1 MFRLMDIKE
10 KLHQLDSL
18 SHQKTMT
25 SGRRVTSPTSN
36 IEQVVT
42 GKAVENEYGSFYLIE
57 NELPAEY
64 HHGDIRISDLLQQS
78 AIHLPVIGKNSDFDQ
93 VDLSKLL
100 FIDTETTGLSGGA
113 GTCAFLVG
121 LGFFE
126 KRQFRVLQY
135 FMNDFHEEAAML
147 YEINQFVPEFECL
160 VSYNGKSFDLPL
172 LISRNVFQ
180 SMKPSFAK
188 MRHFDLLH
196 SVRRLWKHRL
206 TECSLLNAEHQI
218 AHFSRTTEDIPG
230 FLIPQTYFHYLRH
243 KDVVPLKPIFYH
255 NQQDI
260 VAMAALLCKALA
272 TVSNPHET
280 CEHAFDILALGK
292 LLENANQYDES
303 IQLYEAYMQANQT
316 SHFNSRFLFKIAFNY
331 KKMGSFRESA
341 KIWQECIQN
350 GRFHPVPYIEL
361 AKYLEHKKKDSAKA
375 KNLVSK
381 ALAEMSVLQQLNL
394 KPEWIDYKKD
404 LQHRFARLDRKA
416 HPKT

>member
-1 MFRLMDIKE
+1 MDIKD
-10 KLHQLDSL
+10 KLRKLDSL
-18 SHQKTMT
+18 SHQKTM
-25 SGRRVTSPTSN
+25 SIAQQVTSPTSN
-36 IEQVVT
+36 IEQVVA
-42 GKAVENEYGSFYLIE
+42 GKSIENEYGSFYLLE
-57 NELPAEY
+57 KVFPPEY
-64 HHGDIRISDLLQQS
+64 RHGDICISNLLDQS
-78 AIHLPVIGKNSDFDQ
+78 ADHLPVIGKNTDFDKI
-93 VDLSKLL
+93 DLSKLL

-147 YEINQFVPEFECL
+147 HEINQFVQEFECL

-180 SMKPSFAK
+180 SMKPPFAN
-188 MRHFDLLH
+188 MLHFDLLH

-206 TECSLLNAEHQI
+206 TECSLLNTEHQI

-243 KDVVPLKPIFYH
+243 KNAVPLKPVFYH

-260 VAMAALLCKALA
+260 VAMAALLCKALT
-272 TVSNPHET
+272 TVSNPYET

-303 IQLYEAYMQANQT
+303 IQLYEAYLRANKT
-316 SHFNSRFLFKIAFNY
+316 SRFNSRFLFKIAFNY
-331 KKMGSFRESA
+331 KKRGSFPEAA
-341 KIWQECIQN
+341 KIWQKCIQN

-361 AKYLEHKKKDSAKA
+361 AKYFEHKKKDLEKA
-375 KNLVSK
+375 KKLAGK

-394 KPEWIDYKKD
+394 KPEWVDYKKD
-404 LQHRFARLDRKA
+404 LLHRLTRLERKV